1 MSKVVYFYNLK
12 NRMHE
17 FLGSKN
23 VDDAAALTDGQTL
36 VAPQSDNSYWDGQ
49 NWVGNSDLITIYHY
63 DSNGN
68 LDNLEIATKNAT
80 LSANETTVKPSD
92 ENGLGMYRP
101 KFDVAKNK
109 WVETLSKEEIE
120 ELNKPT
126 PAKPTA
132 EQQMISLLGQQVAQA
147 NAGNAQIKQD
157 NVQLKQMVSML
168 GQTVAQL
175 KAQSTTT
182 TN

>member
-1 MSKVVYFYNLK
+1 MSKVVYLYNLK

-17 FLGSKN
+17 FLGTEN
-23 VDDAAALTDGQTL
+23 VGDNAVLTDGQTL

-49 NWVGNSDLITIYHY
+49 NWVSNSDLITIYHY

-80 LSANETTVKPSD
+80 LSANETTVKPSG

-120 ELNKPT
+120 ELNKTTNKEPNNSDQT
-126 PAKPTA
+126 ISALTA
-132 EQQMISLLGQQVAQA
+132 QLLQTQMTVKQQGTQIASLTGVLLA
-147 NAGNAQIKQD
+147 NAKKN
-157 NVQLKQMVSML
+157 N
-168 GQTVAQL
+168 
-175 KAQSTTT
+175 
-182 TN
+182 

>member
-1 MSKVVYFYNLK
+1 MSKVVYLYNLK

-17 FLGSKN
+17 FLGAEN
-23 VDDAAALTDGQTL
+23 VGDNAVLTDGQTL

-49 NWVGNSDLITIYHY
+49 NWVSNSDLITIYHY

-120 ELNKPT
+120 ELNKT
-126 PAKPTA
+126 TSKESNNSDQTISALTA
-132 EQQMISLLGQQVAQA
+132 QLLQTQMTVKQQGTQIASLTGALLA
-147 NAGNAQIKQD
+147 NAKKN
-157 NVQLKQMVSML
+157 N
-168 GQTVAQL
+168 
-175 KAQSTTT
+175 
-182 TN
+182 

>member
-1 MSKVVYFYNLK
+1 MSKVVYLYNLK

-17 FLGSKN
+17 FLGAEN
-23 VDDAAALTDGQTL
+23 VGDNAVLTDGQTL

-49 NWVGNSDLITIYHY
+49 NWVSNSDLITIYHY

-120 ELNKPT
+120 ELNKTTNKEPNNSDQT
-126 PAKPTA
+126 ISALTA
-132 EQQMISLLGQQVAQA
+132 QLLQTQMTVKQQSTQIASLTSALLA
-147 NAGNAQIKQD
+147 NAKKN
-157 NVQLKQMVSML
+157 N
-168 GQTVAQL
+168 
-175 KAQSTTT
+175 
-182 TN
+182 

>member
-1 MSKVVYFYNLK
+1 MSKVVYLYNAE

-17 FLGSKN
+17 FLGTKN
-23 VDDAAALTDGQTL
+23 VDDAAMLTDGQTL

-49 NWVGNSDLITIYHY
+49 NWVSDSDLITIYHY
-63 DSNGN
+63 DNDGN

-101 KFDVAKNK
+101 KFDVTKNT

-120 ELNKPT
+120 ALSKPADPKT
-126 PAKPTA
+126 NSNDQTISALTA
-132 EQQMISLLGQQVAQA
+132 QLLQTQMTVKQQGTQIASLTGTLLA
-147 NAGNAQIKQD
+147 NA
-157 NVQLKQMVSML
+157 
-168 GQTVAQL
+168 
-175 KAQSTTT
+175 KAKA

>member
-1 MSKVVYFYNLK
+1 MSKVVYLYNAK

-17 FLGSKN
+17 FLGTEN
-23 VDDAAALTDGQTL
+23 VDDNAVLTDGQTL

-49 NWVGNSDLITIYHY
+49 NWVSNSDLITIYHY

-120 ELNKPT
+120 ELNKTTSKEPNNSDQT
-126 PAKPTA
+126 ISALTA
-132 EQQMISLLGQQVAQA
+132 QLLQTQMTVKQQSTQIASLTGALLA
-147 NAGNAQIKQD
+147 NAKKN
-157 NVQLKQMVSML
+157 N
-168 GQTVAQL
+168 
-175 KAQSTTT
+175 
-182 TN
+182 

>member
-1 MSKVVYFYNLK
+1 MSKVVYLYNAK

-17 FLGSKN
+17 FLGAEN
-23 VDDAAALTDGQTL
+23 VGDNAVLTDGQTL

-49 NWVGNSDLITIYHY
+49 NWVSNSDLITIYHY

-120 ELNKPT
+120 KLNKTTNKEPNNSDQT
-126 PAKPTA
+126 
-132 EQQMISLLGQQVAQA
+132 ISAL
-147 NAGNAQIKQD
+147 
-157 NVQLKQMVSML
+157 
-168 GQTVAQL
+168 TAQL
-175 KAQSTTT
+175 LQTQMTVKQQGTQIASLTGALLANTKK
-182 TN
+182 NN

>member
-1 MSKVVYFYNLK
+1 MSKVVYLYNLK

-17 FLGSKN
+17 FLGAEN
-23 VDDAAALTDGQTL
+23 VGNNAVLTDGQTL

-49 NWVGNSDLITIYHY
+49 NWVSNSDLITIYHY

-120 ELNKPT
+120 ELNKTTNKEPNNSDQAIST
-126 PAKPTA
+126 LTA
-132 EQQMISLLGQQVAQA
+132 QLLQTQMTVKQQSTQIASLTGAILA
-147 NAGNAQIKQD
+147 NAKKN
-157 NVQLKQMVSML
+157 N
-168 GQTVAQL
+168 
-175 KAQSTTT
+175 
-182 TN
+182 

>member
-1 MSKVVYFYNLK
+1 MSKVVYLYNAK

-17 FLGSKN
+17 FLGAEN
-23 VDDAAALTDGQTL
+23 VGDNAVLTDGQTL

-49 NWVGNSDLITIYHY
+49 NWVSNSDLITIYHY

-120 ELNKPT
+120 ELNKTTNKEPNNSDQT
-126 PAKPTA
+126 ISALTA
-132 EQQMISLLGQQVAQA
+132 QLLQTQMTVKQQGTQIANLTGALLA
-147 NAGNAQIKQD
+147 NAKKN
-157 NVQLKQMVSML
+157 N
-168 GQTVAQL
+168 
-175 KAQSTTT
+175 
-182 TN
+182 

>member
-1 MSKVVYFYNLK
+1 MSKVVYLYNLK

-17 FLGSKN
+17 FLGAEN
-23 VDDAAALTDGQTL
+23 VGDNAVLTDGQTL

-49 NWVGNSDLITIYHY
+49 NWVSNSDLITIYHY

-120 ELNKPT
+120 ELNKTTSKEPNNSDQ
-126 PAKPTA
+126 AISALTA
-132 EQQMISLLGQQVAQA
+132 QLLQTQMTVKQQGTQIASLTGALLA
-147 NAGNAQIKQD
+147 NAKKN
-157 NVQLKQMVSML
+157 N
-168 GQTVAQL
+168 
-175 KAQSTTT
+175 
-182 TN
+182 

>member
-1 MSKVVYFYNLK
+1 MSKVVYLYNAK

-17 FLGSKN
+17 FLGAEN
-23 VDDAAALTDGQTL
+23 VGDNAVLTDGQTL

-49 NWVGNSDLITIYHY
+49 NWVSNSDLITIYHY

-120 ELNKPT
+120 ELNKTTSKEPNNSDQT
-126 PAKPTA
+126 ISALTA
-132 EQQMISLLGQQVAQA
+132 QLLQTQMTVKQQSTQIASLTGALLA
-147 NAGNAQIKQD
+147 NAKKN
-157 NVQLKQMVSML
+157 N
-168 GQTVAQL
+168 
-175 KAQSTTT
+175 
-182 TN
+182 

>member
-1 MSKVVYFYNLK
+1 MSKVVYLYNLK

-17 FLGSKN
+17 FLGAEN
-23 VDDAAALTDGQTL
+23 VGDNAVLTDGQTL
-36 VAPQSDNSYWDGQ
+36 VAPQFDNSYWDGQ
-49 NWVGNSDLITIYHY
+49 NWVSNSDLITIYHY

-120 ELNKPT
+120 ELNKTTSKEPNNSDQT
-126 PAKPTA
+126 ISALTA
-132 EQQMISLLGQQVAQA
+132 QLLQTQMTVKQQGTQIASLTGALLA
-147 NAGNAQIKQD
+147 NAKKN
-157 NVQLKQMVSML
+157 N
-168 GQTVAQL
+168 
-175 KAQSTTT
+175 
-182 TN
+182 

>member
-1 MSKVVYFYNLK
+1 MSKVVYLYNAK

-17 FLGSKN
+17 FLGAEN
-23 VDDAAALTDGQTL
+23 VGDNAVLTDGQTL

-49 NWVGNSDLITIYHY
+49 NWVSNSDLITIYHY

-109 WVETLSKEEIE
+109 WVETLSKEKIE
-120 ELNKPT
+120 ELNKTTSKEPNNYDQT
-126 PAKPTA
+126 ISALTTQLLQTQMTVK
-132 EQQMISLLGQQVAQA
+132 QQGTQVASLTGALLA
-147 NAGNAQIKQD
+147 NAKKN
-157 NVQLKQMVSML
+157 N
-168 GQTVAQL
+168 
-175 KAQSTTT
+175 
-182 TN
+182 

>member
-1 MSKVVYFYNLK
+1 MSKVVYLYNAK

-17 FLGSKN
+17 FLGTEN
-23 VDDAAALTDGQTL
+23 VDDNAVLAEGQTL
-36 VAPQSDNSYWDGQ
+36 VAPQTANAYWDGQ
-49 NWVGNSDLITIYHY
+49 NWVDNTGLITIYHY
-63 DSNGN
+63 DSDGS

-120 ELNKPT
+120 KLNKTTNKEPNNSDQT
-126 PAKPTA
+126 
-132 EQQMISLLGQQVAQA
+132 ISAL
-147 NAGNAQIKQD
+147 
-157 NVQLKQMVSML
+157 
-168 GQTVAQL
+168 TAQL
-175 KAQSTTT
+175 LQTQMTVKQQGTQIASLTGALLANTKK
-182 TN
+182 NN

>member
-1 MSKVVYFYNLK
+1 MSKVVYLYNLK

-17 FLGSKN
+17 FLGTEN
-23 VDDAAALTDGQTL
+23 VGDNAVLTDGQTL

-49 NWVGNSDLITIYHY
+49 NWVSNSDLITIYHY

-120 ELNKPT
+120 ELNKTTNKEPNNSDQT
-126 PAKPTA
+126 ISTLTA
-132 EQQMISLLGQQVAQA
+132 QLLQTQMTVKQQGTQIASLTGALLA
-147 NAGNAQIKQD
+147 NAKKN
-157 NVQLKQMVSML
+157 N
-168 GQTVAQL
+168 
-175 KAQSTTT
+175 
-182 TN
+182 

>member
-1 MSKVVYFYNLK
+1 MSKVVYLYNLK

-17 FLGSKN
+17 FLGAEN
-23 VDDAAALTDGQTL
+23 VGDNAVLTDGQTL

-49 NWVGNSDLITIYHY
+49 NWVSNSDLITIYHY

-120 ELNKPT
+120 ELNKTTSKEPNNSDQT
-126 PAKPTA
+126 ISALTA
-132 EQQMISLLGQQVAQA
+132 QLLQTQMTVKQQGTQIASLTGALLA
-147 NAGNAQIKQD
+147 NAKKN
-157 NVQLKQMVSML
+157 N
-168 GQTVAQL
+168 
-175 KAQSTTT
+175 
-182 TN
+182 